1 LFLYFMNIYNF
12 PSCDLTLIN
21 VQLAVLEGKSR
32 HQRIACIIVKSKHF
46 KVFRSKLAGS
56 QNTCISFLSSLFLD
70 AKTMYICK
78 FICDHTLFI
87 LLYLVITVFHLD
99 QGMTLVFHYSADFL
113 IINGLFSFISRV

>member
-1 LFLYFMNIYNF
+1 MNIYNF

-46 KVFRSKLAGS
+46 KVFRSKFVGS
-56 QNTCISFLSSLFLD
+56 QNTCISFLSSPFLD

-99 QGMTLVFHYSADFL
+99 QGPCIS
-113 IINGLFSFISRV
+113 LFSRLPNHKWSFFLSLAGFDLNSTK